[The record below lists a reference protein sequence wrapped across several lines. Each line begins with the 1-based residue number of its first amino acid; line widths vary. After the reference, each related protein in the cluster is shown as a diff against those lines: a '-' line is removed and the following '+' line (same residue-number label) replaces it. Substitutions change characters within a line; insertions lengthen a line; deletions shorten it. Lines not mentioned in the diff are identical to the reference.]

1 MIKYNQYGITADTN
15 GYTVG
20 VVRPRIKDGKEEEY
34 LANAKYYGDLS
45 SAIRGLMEFERRR
58 ITAESQTLGDLM
70 QAVQESDKAILEAL
84 PIKIA

>member
-15 GYTVG
+15 GYTIG

-34 LANAKYYGDLS
+34 LSNAKYYGDLS

-58 ITAESQTLGDLM
+58 ITAEAQALGELLE
-70 QAVQESDKAILEAL
+70 AVRKSDNAILEAL
-84 PIKIA
+84 LIKTA

>member
-20 VVRPRIKDGKEEEY
+20 VVRPRIKDSKEEEY
-34 LANAKYYGDLS
+34 LANAKYYGDLA

-58 ITAESQTLGDLM
+58 ITAEAQTLGELLES
-70 QAVQESDKAILEAL
+70 VQKSDKEILEAL
-84 PIKIA
+84 SIKMA